1 MANPNL
7 NTKDK
12 NRQTDTG
19 TRAVTK
25 WQKPTGV
32 STPNSVDQTGT
43 GRPVTVNTSAASTA
57 TTGGAN
63 PISTMW
69 NDAVKQAA
77 AGFQSAKAFVDD
89 SVKKASNSGGSG
101 SGGGSTSSSSGSS
114 APAMQDVDP
123 NNLLANPNING
134 SLPQY
139 QFSND
144 YGVQFNAPTA
154 DPQLQMQYQN
164 AMAALEQMKGKAPTY
179 GSQYDAQI
187 QDLYNQIVGRGP
199 FKYDSKTDPLY
210 QQYVQDYAMNG
221 KMAMRD
227 TMGRAAGLTGGYGSS
242 YGQAVGQQAYDQYL
256 QKMADILPET
266 YGMALDAWNAEG
278 DRQAQNLALT
288 QQMEQNDYNRYL
300 DELQQHN
307 IDLNRA
313 QTDADNAY
321 NRMIQAD
328 ETAYGRAVDQ
338 YNRDLTEAER
348 KYGREVDEYNRLLQE
363 NKLSYDRSMDAYDID
378 VANRKYNQ
386 SAQDAYYDRLL
397 GLMSVGYTPTA
408 QDYANAGLTVAQ
420 GQAIQKAYTASPEA
434 PKVIY
439 RTKSADDGNQTA
451 TTPKPYTLNDFSQM
465 YAAAKTQ
472 QEKDEI
478 YKAFQEDT
486 RAGLTNFTE
495 DDLKYARGHAT

>member
-1 MANPNL
+1 MAL
-7 NTKDK
+7 NK
-12 NRQTDTG
+12 NVMMADTG
-19 TRAVTK
+19 
-25 WQKPTGV
+25 G
-32 STPNSVDQTGT
+32 SVKKKQTGENAANAIAAAANKAKE
-43 GRPVTVNTSAASTA
+43 GINSTVNPSTA
-57 TTGGAN
+57 TAGGAN
-63 PISTMW
+63 PISTML
-69 NDAVKQAA
+69 NNAAQQAA
-77 AGFQSAKAFVDD
+77 AGVQRGLASANDTI
-89 SVKKASNSGGSG
+89 KKASNSGGSG
-101 SGGGSTSSSSGSS
+101 SGGGSTPASTGSS

-123 NNLLANPNING
+123 NNLLANPNIDG

-144 YGVQFNAPTA
+144 YGVQFNAPAA

-210 QQYVQDYAMNG
+210 QQYVQDYTMNG

-227 TMGRAAGLTGGYGSS
+227 TMGQAAALTGGYGSS
-242 YGQAVGQQAYDQYL
+242 YAQAVGQQAYDQYL

-313 QTDADNAY
+313 QTDADTAY

-348 KYGREVDEYNRLLQE
+348 KYGREADEYNRLLQE
-363 NKLSYDRSMDAYDID
+363 NKLAYDRSMDAYDID
-378 VANRKYNQ
+378 VANRTYNQ
-386 SAQDAYYDRLL
+386 RAQDAYYDRLL

-420 GQAIQKAYTASPEA
+420 GAALESAYAPAPADTSSSAGNRIPPKGTTQPSSDADANFENLLMSALGVSTSTKKTGTGTAKGTGSNA
-434 PKVIY
+434 
-439 RTKSADDGNQTA
+439 ATA
-451 TTPKPYTLNDFSQM
+451 VQDAVNKIKRQ
-465 YAAAKTQ
+465 
-472 QEKDEI
+472 
-478 YKAFQEDT
+478 
-486 RAGLTNFTE
+486 
-495 DDLKYARGHAT
+495 LK

>member
-1 MANPNL
+1 MALKKGLL
-7 NTKDK
+7 NEK
-12 NRQTDTG
+12 NKVVKPSQQQDGRVTDTG
-19 TRAVTK
+19 GGGGEKVNYFTTPSGVVTAN
-25 WQKPTGV
+25 P
-32 STPNSVDQTGT
+32 ST
-43 GRPVTVNTSAASTA
+43 ASTA

-63 PISTMW
+63 PISTMI
-69 NDAVKQAA
+69 NKAMQQAA

-101 SGGGSTSSSSGSS
+101 SGGGSGGGSTPASSGSS
-114 APAMQDVDP
+114 APAMKDVDP
-123 NNLLANPNING
+123 NNLLANPNIDG

-154 DPQLQMQYQN
+154 DPELQMQYQN

-179 GSQYDAQI
+179 GSQYDAKI

-210 QQYVQDYAMNG
+210 QQYVQDYTMNG

-227 TMGRAAGLTGGYGSS
+227 TMGQAAALTGGYGSS
-242 YGQAVGQQAYDQYL
+242 YAQAVGQQAYDQYL

-288 QQMEQNDYNRYL
+288 QQMEQSDYNRYL

-313 QTDADNAY
+313 QTDADTAY
-321 NRMIQAD
+321 NRMIQED

-348 KYGREVDEYNRLLQE
+348 KYSREADAYNRLLQE
-363 NKLSYDRSMDAYDID
+363 NKLAYDRSMDAYDID

-420 GQAIQKAYTASPEA
+420 GQTLAAAYAPTVEEQ

-439 RTKSADDGNQTA
+439 RPAKDTGDNAGSQNVTDWLASLGFGEDNFLNKSGG
-451 TTPKPYTLNDFSQM
+451 KKKKKS
-465 YAAAKTQ
+465 
-472 QEKDEI
+472 
-478 YKAFQEDT
+478 
-486 RAGLTNFTE
+486 
-495 DDLKYARGHAT
+495 